1 MAIHKLTLPLPP
13 VHRQEMRR
21 RTAAAAAH
29 QWPANPRHVQLL
41 LLRPVLVEQ
50 LLPRLL
56 VLLPVPLRAPVPG
69 A

>member
-1 MAIHKLTLPLPP
+1 
-13 VHRQEMRR
+13 MRR

-56 VLLPVPLRAPVPG
+56 ALLLVPLRAPVPV